1 MNVATSVH
9 SNDENTIVRLF
20 FERPKQKASE
30 ANASD
35 AFDRESLD
43 CVPQCFCT
51 LNEVCD
57 FHGFVRIVR
66 TLLVSNEDHRSWN
79 AEVAENN
86 RIVTCAGRQLL
97 NLEACLSGGLSQC
110 SLSSL

>member
-35 AFDRESLD
+35 AYRKLIN
-43 CVPQCFCT
+43 V
-51 LNEVCD
+51 
-57 FHGFVRIVR
+57 
-66 TLLVSNEDHRSWN
+66 
-79 AEVAENN
+79 
-86 RIVTCAGRQLL
+86 
-97 NLEACLSGGLSQC
+97 
-110 SLSSL
+110 

>member
-1 MNVATSVH
+1 MFSG
-9 SNDENTIVRLF
+9 
-20 FERPKQKASE
+20 
-30 ANASD
+30 

-43 CVPQCFCT
+43 GVPQCFCT

-97 NLEACLSGGLSQC
+97 NLEACLSGGLGKC